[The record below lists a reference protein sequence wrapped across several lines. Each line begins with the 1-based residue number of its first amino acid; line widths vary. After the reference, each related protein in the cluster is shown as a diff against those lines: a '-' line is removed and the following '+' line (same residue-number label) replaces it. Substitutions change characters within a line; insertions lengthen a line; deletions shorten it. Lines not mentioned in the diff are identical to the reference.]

1 MKFKLN
7 KLTCFST
14 FILIVLAAIF
24 LVNKFG
30 FWFVDN
36 FSSASF
42 FFLIA
47 SFFALSSG
55 IIASIL
61 SFPYKE
67 FKNDRDIQTSIK
79 FLTPVVFFSS
89 IVSFSLMIFL
99 LINYLNRLE
108 YCWIWIHDK
117 QKIEF
122 MAEITN
128 HKREMI
134 LKRCLNKSEDKEKVR
149 EKVLEIVKKYCYIN
163 ENVYDSDTPLSTLK
177 DVCLNEINIDIGN
190 VIFDKNKEDYINFL
204 FEKKER
210 LIRDLKQFNL

>member
-1 MKFKLN
+1 MKFKLS
-7 KLTCFST
+7 KITCFST
-14 FILIVLAAIF
+14 FILTILVAIF
-24 LVNKFG
+24 LVHKFG

-36 FSSASF
+36 FSLASF

-55 IIASIL
+55 IIALIL
-61 SFPYKE
+61 NFPYKE
-67 FKNDRDIQTSIK
+67 FKNDEEIQTSIK

-108 YCWIWIHDK
+108 HCWIWIHDNK
-117 QKIEF
+117 KIEF

-128 HKREMI
+128 HKRKM
-134 LKRCLNKSEDKEKVR
+134 LLNKCLNKREDR
-149 EKVLEIVKKYCYIN
+149 EKVLEVVKKYCYIN
-163 ENVYDSDTPLSTLK
+163 ENVYDSNTPLSTLK

>member
-1 MKFKLN
+1 MKFKLS
-7 KLTCFST
+7 KFTCFST
-14 FILIVLAAIF
+14 FILTILVAIF
-24 LVNKFG
+24 LVYKFG

-36 FSSASF
+36 FSLASF

-55 IIASIL
+55 IIDLIL
-61 SFPYKE
+61 NIPYKD
-67 FKNDRDIQTSIK
+67 FKNDDIQTSIK
-79 FLTPVVFFSS
+79 FLTPIVFFSS

-108 YCWIWIHDK
+108 HCWIWIHDN

-128 HKREMI
+128 HKRKM
-134 LKRCLNKSEDKEKVR
+134 LLNRCFNKREDR
-149 EKVLEIVKKYCYIN
+149 EKVLEVVKKYCYIN
-163 ENVYDSDTPLSTLK
+163 ENVYDSNTPLSK
-177 DVCLNEINIDIGN
+177 FKEVCLNEINIDIGN
-190 VIFDKNKEDYINFL
+190 VLFDKNKEDYLKFL

-210 LIRDLKQFNL
+210 LIKDLKQFNL

>member
-14 FILIVLAAIF
+14 FILTVLAAIF

-36 FSSASF
+36 FSSVSF

-55 IIASIL
+55 IIALIL
-61 SFPYKE
+61 SFPYRE
-67 FKNDRDIQTSIK
+67 FKRDEDIQTSIK

-134 LKRCLNKSEDKEKVR
+134 LKRCLNKSEDR
-149 EKVLEIVKKYCYIN
+149 EKVLEVVKKYCYIN
-163 ENVYDSDTPLSTLK
+163 ENVYDADTPLSTLK
-177 DVCLNEINIDIGN
+177 EVCLNEINIDIGN
-190 VIFDKNKEDYINFL
+190 VIFDKNKEDYIKFL

-210 LIRDLKQFNL
+210 LVRDLKQLNL